1 MPISIPSRHIN
12 RIFPYEF
19 YKELFEH
26 FDEYIPCLDTF
37 IVKLALPDI
46 PNEKERY
53 LDEISHPIKKELL
66 NEMRKIVDIGLED
79 FPVYFLMPYTSKE
92 SVTQSKQNDSWLFV
106 QYFYKTIPLFTQEQP
121 LEVLREF
128 PEILW
133 DDPNLLIGI
142 YDSSK
147 NLAQTLFILKAPHEV
162 LEQLHA
168 NGDLYDD

>member
-1 MPISIPSRHIN
+1 MPLSIPSRHIN

-19 YKELFEH
+19 YKELFEQ
-26 FDEYIPCLDTF
+26 FDEYIPNLDTF
-37 IVKLALPDI
+37 IVKLAIPDI

-53 LDEISHPIKKELL
+53 LEEISYKNTKHLL
-66 NEMRKIVDIGLED
+66 KEMRKVTDIGLD

-92 SVTQSKQNDSWLFV
+92 SIIQSKPNNSWLFV
-106 QYFYKTIPLFTQEQP
+106 QYFYKTIPLFTQEQS
-121 LEVLREF
+121 LELLREF

-133 DDPNLLIGI
+133 DNPNLLIGI

-147 NLAQTLFILKAPHEV
+147 NPSQAVSIIKAPYEV

-168 NGDLYDD
+168 NGDFYDD

>member
-12 RIFPYEF
+12 RIFPYGF

-26 FDEYIPCLDTF
+26 FDEYIPNLDTF
-37 IVKLALPDI
+37 IVKLAIPDL

-53 LDEISHPIKKELL
+53 LDEISHKNTKQLL
-66 NEMRKIVDIGLED
+66 KEMREIVYIGLD

-92 SVTQSKQNDSWLFV
+92 SIIESEPNNSWLFV
-106 QYFYKTIPLFTQEQP
+106 QYFYKTIPLFTPEQS

-147 NLAQTLFILKAPHEV
+147 DPTQAVLILKAPHEV

-168 NGDLYDD
+168 NGELYDD

>member
-19 YKELFEH
+19 YKELFEQ
-26 FDEYIPCLDTF
+26 FDEYIPNLDTF
-37 IVKLALPDI
+37 IVKLAIPDV

-53 LDEISHPIKKELL
+53 LEEISHKNTKNLL
-66 NEMRKIVDIGLED
+66 KEMRKVVDIGLD

-92 SVTQSKQNDSWLFV
+92 SVIQSKPNNSWLFV
-106 QYFYKTIPLFTQEQP
+106 QYFYKTIPLFTKEQS
-121 LEVLREF
+121 LETLREF
-128 PEILW
+128 PEILL

-147 NLAQTLFILKAPHEV
+147 NPTQAVSIIKAPHEV
-162 LEQLHA
+162 LEQLNA
-168 NGDLYDD
+168 NGDFYDD